1 MRKVVISKKKKKTI
15 VSRYASGNAKAKNGD
30 DVLEKDKSKTSWL
43 VERSDLWREKAEYR
57 RERK

>member
-1 MRKVVISKKKKKTI
+1 VRKVVISKKKKKTI
-15 VSRYASGNAKAKNGD
+15 VSRYESGNAKVKNGD
-30 DVLEKDKSKTSWL
+30 NVLEKDKSKTSWL